1 MKKLLIVAVLF
12 AAVGFLCL
20 GANASPVIATFVAGA
35 ATDGLEWENGYA
47 TLKLD
52 DAARVVS
59 LREKTTGRELAASPE
74 PFFRAEFP
82 DGKLE
87 VPSTA
92 RLTADGLFEVHFS
105 DRSGALLVGVDMFH
119 GGWTFEIVKADVEKL
134 VELQVGCFN
143 VVCRKYHGALANM
156 ASDDFSGVCVRGYST
171 TASHKC
177 ASGRVLACFRA
188 EEGIA
193 GQKFG
198 LVAGPRSDMTAMLR
212 GMTLEAGVPR
222 SPCGGAWALGADENR
237 ISYLI
242 SDAVRADNA
251 DEWLSFLRRTGI
263 GTFHIRSWWGD
274 LGWYSVKTN
283 SFPRELADIRDVS
296 IKAHAAG
303 FRTSMHTLTG
313 CVSPNA
319 PWIAMPAVSN
329 LMVCHTYTLARPI
342 PAEGEV
348 SEIFVSEK
356 PASDHGYD
364 FSTWS
369 RGNTMRIGTELFQ
382 YDDIS
387 FEPPYKFTGVKRR
400 AFNTAAESHPVGA
413 RADYLW
419 CYFANFLAE
428 PGTPLANQLA
438 GRIARVYHAGG
449 FDQIYLDGADGL
461 KHWPSKMNGLLRQ
474 IYASL
479 VTRGHP
485 PHYEDSKWTTGAWW
499 FHSRIGAWDY
509 TRWSPK
515 TYIDRHVRLIVPRS
529 RRDNLLEM
537 NLGWW
542 PLVTGSSTSYGY
554 TRDEVEYFGAKIVGH
569 DASFSMVLPGM
580 NMEKPLTV
588 EQVRQATQLGWYERP
603 RVARAFD
610 PAAVGRLAEQGS
622 DFRLRQG
629 ADGRWMLAETEVMPH
644 RMGSPLDRVWN
655 VRSGK
660 EAPAALRVRILDSA
674 AENAKKRVVMGAEDA
689 DSLAVSTAKGVE
701 AKVSVAE
708 SEHGKTIVLLAKN
721 KSAPRNGSWVA
732 AEKKFPRPFMDLVKE
747 LGSGQLAVCAWV
759 KGDGSGATL
768 NLQMRSPK
776 SVSGATSEHYVKLD
790 FKGWRRFVF
799 SIWRDH
805 DAGAAEEFSWPYM
818 PADSPCYIIYERAL
832 AINKV
837 EFAALWL
844 NGVKPGTEARAEV
857 AGMEVTPSASLTVRP
872 TVSLG
877 GVAHS
882 LPFDMTSGES
892 AELECEMWTL
902 YSLEGEPLKRVKAT
916 GEVPRL
922 SVGENRVEFS
932 CGNPAA
938 RAEVTVTGFS
948 GVPFPAF
955 KEAWT
960 VETRKQM
967 SYEAAWPELW
977 APSRGFSELQPV
989 RVRPGET
996 ARISVEIAGRIARP
1010 VLMLGGERREFPV
1023 VLGSG
1028 EVLRMED
1035 GVNWRVEDLSSHSVR
1050 EKGHFL
1056 CPLPL
1061 FSGEVAVAMDSADSA
1076 TASARLCLTKNY

>member
-1 MKKLLIVAVLF
+1 MRMRPSAAIFLLAAYF
-12 AAVGFLCL
+12 AA
-20 GANASPVIATFVAGA
+20 FVAGA

-47 TLKLD
+47 ALKLD

-59 LREKTTGRELAASPE
+59 LREKATGRELAASPE

-92 RLTADGLFEVHFS
+92 RLTADGLLEVRFAG
-105 DRSGALLVGVDMFH
+105 RSGALLVGVDMFH

-134 VELQVGCFN
+134 AGLQVGCFN
-143 VVCRKYHGALANM
+143 VACRKYNGALANM

-177 ASGRVLACFRA
+177 ASGRVLAYFRA
-188 EEGIA
+188 EEGIV

-198 LVAGPRSDMTAMLR
+198 LVAGSRSDMTAMLR
-212 GMTLEAGVPR
+212 DMTLEAGVPH

-242 SDAVRADNA
+242 SDAVRADNV
-251 DEWLSFLRRTGI
+251 DEWLAFLRRTGI

-283 SFPRELADIRDVS
+283 SFPRELADLRDVS
-296 IKAHAAG
+296 MKAHAAG
-303 FRTSMHTLTG
+303 FRTSMHTLTD

-319 PWIAMPAVSN
+319 PWITTPAVSN

-342 PAEGEV
+342 PAEEEV
-348 SEIFVSEK
+348 SEIYVNEK

-364 FSTWS
+364 FATWS
-369 RGNTMRIGTELFQ
+369 RGNTIRIGAELFQ

-400 AFNTAAESHPVGA
+400 AFNTPAEAHPKGS

-419 CYFANFLAE
+419 CFFANFLAE
-428 PGTPLANQLA
+428 PGTPLADRLA
-438 GRIARVYHAGG
+438 DRIARVYHVGG
-449 FDQIYLDGADGL
+449 FDQIYFDGADGL
-461 KHWPSKMNGLLRQ
+461 LHWPSKMNGILRQ
-474 IYASL
+474 IYTSL
-479 VTRGHP
+479 VSRGRP
-485 PHYEDSKWTTGAWW
+485 PHYEDSQWTTGAWW

-515 TYIDRHVRLIVPRS
+515 TYIDRHVRLVVPRS
-529 RRDNLLEM
+529 RRDNLLEP

-542 PLVTGSSTSYGY
+542 PLVTGSAGNYGY

-569 DASFSMVLPGM
+569 DASFSMVLPGV
-580 NMEKPLTV
+580 NMEKPLSL
-588 EQVRQATQLGWYERP
+588 EQIRQATLLGWYERP
-603 RVARAFD
+603 RVARAFN
-610 PAAVGRLAEQGS
+610 PESVRLLAEQGR
-622 DFRLRQG
+622 DFRLRQD
-629 ADGRWMLAETEVMPH
+629 ANGRWMLAETEVSQH
-644 RMGSPLDRVWN
+644 RMGSPFDREWSVQ
-655 VRSGK
+655 SSK
-660 EAPAALRVRILDSA
+660 AAPASLRVRILDAA
-674 AENAKKRVVMGAEDA
+674 AEGAKTCVVMGAKDLE
-689 DSLAVSTAKGVE
+689 SLAVSAAKGVE
-701 AKVSVAE
+701 AKVSVADG
-708 SEHGKTIVLLAKN
+708 EHGKAIVLTAKN
-721 KSAPRNGSWVA
+721 GTAPQSGSWVA
-732 AEKKFPRPFMDLVKE
+732 AEKKFPRPFLNLADA
-747 LGSGQLAVCAWV
+747 LGSRQLAVCAWI

-790 FKGWRRFVF
+790 FRGWRRFVF

-818 PADSPCYIIYERAL
+818 SAANACYTIYERQL
-832 AINKV
+832 TINKV

-844 NGVKPGTEARAEV
+844 NGIPQGAEARAEV
-857 AGMEVTPSASLTVRP
+857 AGMEVTPSAPLTVRP
-872 TVSLG
+872 MVSLG
-877 GVAHS
+877 GVAHP

-892 AELECEMWTL
+892 AELERGMWTL
-902 YSLEGEPLKRVKAT
+902 YSLEGEPLKRVRAT

-922 SVGENRVEFS
+922 SAGENRVEFS

-960 VETRKQM
+960 DETRKQV

-977 APSRGFSELQPV
+977 APSRGLSELRPV
-989 RVRPGET
+989 RVRPGEK

-1023 VLGSG
+1023 VLGPG

-1035 GVNWRVEDLSSHSVR
+1035 GVNWRVEVLSNHSVR
-1050 EKGHFL
+1050 ERGRFS

-1061 FSGEVAVAMDSADSA
+1061 FSGEVAVAMDSADPA
-1076 TASARLCLTKNY
+1076 NASARLCLAKNY